1 MPITQ
6 PYLSYQDISEISD
19 YVNDYR
25 ARNQAPPLIWNS
37 VIASFSQNWSYNMTN
52 THSFKHSGTP
62 SYGENIAYFRGYGTN
77 VIELIKL
84 AFDNWYNEISL
95 YNFNRPGY
103 SEATGHFTCLVW
115 VASKSFGMGISID
128 TDTGEAYIS
137 MNTSPPGNIIGQ
149 FQENVLPLGSR
160 PIPIPIPTPIPTPI
174 PRPIP
179 TPTPT
184 PIPSPPTPTP
194 PTPPYPIPPTPTP
207 PTPPYPVPHNP
218 KQRIIRELMDV
229 ISDVNRLHIGYK
241 TWGIVHDLQMIV
253 NDIQRTL

>member
-1 MPITQ
+1 
-6 PYLSYQDISEISD
+6 
-19 YVNDYR
+19 
-25 ARNQAPPLIWNS
+25 
-37 VIASFSQNWSYNMTN
+37 
-52 THSFKHSGTP
+52 
-62 SYGENIAYFRGYGTN
+62 
-77 VIELIKL
+77 
-84 AFDNWYNEISL
+84 
-95 YNFNRPGY
+95 
-103 SEATGHFTCLVW
+103 
-115 VASKSFGMGISID
+115 
-128 TDTGEAYIS
+128 

-149 FQENVLPLGSR
+149 FQENVLPLSSR

-184 PIPSPPTPTP
+184 PTPIPSPPYPIP
-194 PTPPYPIPPTPTP
+194 PIPYPIPPTPTP

>member
-1 MPITQ
+1 
-6 PYLSYQDISEISD
+6 
-19 YVNDYR
+19 
-25 ARNQAPPLIWNS
+25 
-37 VIASFSQNWSYNMTN
+37 
-52 THSFKHSGTP
+52 
-62 SYGENIAYFRGYGTN
+62 
-77 VIELIKL
+77 
-84 AFDNWYNEISL
+84 
-95 YNFNRPGY
+95 
-103 SEATGHFTCLVW
+103 
-115 VASKSFGMGISID
+115 MGISID

-149 FQENVLPLGSR
+149 FQENVLPLGTR
-160 PIPIPIPTPIPTPI
+160 PIPIPTPI

-184 PIPSPPTPTP
+184 PIPSPPTPIP
-194 PTPPYPIPPTPTP
+194 PIPFPIPPR

-253 NDIQRTL
+253 NEIQRTL